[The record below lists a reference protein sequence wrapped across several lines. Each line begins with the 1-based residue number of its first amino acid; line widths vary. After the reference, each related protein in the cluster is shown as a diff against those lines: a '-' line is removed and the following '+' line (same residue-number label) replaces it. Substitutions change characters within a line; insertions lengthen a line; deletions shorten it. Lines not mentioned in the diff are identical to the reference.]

1 MDLDVDFAR
10 AQFPALQSPW
20 ALFDNAGGSV
30 TPRVV
35 ADRVHHYMQHHQIQL
50 GASYGLSQSAEAA
63 VRAGEAAA
71 ASLLGATVPETI
83 VGPSTTANLN
93 TLSLGIGALMQP
105 GDEIVVTNL
114 DHESNIGCWRRMAAR
129 HDLVVREWKLRPQT
143 ASLELDDLRA
153 LLTQKT
159 RMVAFTHCANVVGA
173 LLDVPTIVA
182 AIRDNRADT
191 IVGVDGVAYAPH
203 RQVDVKAWDVDL
215 YSVSLYKVYG
225 PHLGC
230 VYGRESLILRATG
243 QNHDFIPES
252 QIPYKFQPG
261 NVTHELAAG
270 LPGIT
275 DYLDAVADRHDV
287 PAGAQRSRHAAVFDL
302 FAAQEAK
309 LAARLLE
316 GLNAHDG
323 VTVIG
328 PPVPDPA
335 VRVPTIAFAV
345 EGRDASALPPLF
357 DERGVALRYGHFY
370 AKRAIEA
377 LDLANRGG
385 VVRVSLV
392 HYNTLDEVDRFL
404 SILAEL

>member
-35 ADRVHHYMQHHQIQL
+35 ADRVHHYMQHHQVQL

-63 VRAGEAAA
+63 VRAGEATAA
-71 ASLLGATVPETI
+71 TLLGASVAETI

-93 TLSLGIGALMQP
+93 TLSLGIGALMNP
-105 GDEIVVTNL
+105 GDEIIVTNL
-114 DHESNIGCWRRMAAR
+114 DHESNIGCWRRMASR
-129 HDLVVREWKLRPQT
+129 GDLVLREWMLRPET
-143 ASLELDDLRA
+143 ASLHLDDLRD
-153 LLTQKT
+153 LLTDKT

-173 LLDVPTIVA
+173 ILDVPTIVA
-182 AIRDNRADT
+182 AIRENRADT

-203 RQVDVKAWDVDL
+203 RHVDVKAWDVDL

-230 VYGRESLILRATG
+230 VYGRESLILHAAG
-243 QNHDFIPES
+243 QNHEFIPES

-275 DYLDAVADRHDV
+275 DYFASIADRHQV
-287 PAGAQRSRHAAVFDL
+287 PEGDPRARHAAVFDL
-302 FAAQEAK
+302 FSAHEAK

-316 GLNAHDG
+316 GLNAHDA
-323 VTVIG
+323 VTVLG
-328 PPVPDPA
+328 PCVPDPD
-335 VRVPTIAFAV
+335 VRVPTVAFTV
-345 EGRDASALPPLF
+345 KGRDASALPPIF

-370 AKRAIEA
+370 AKRAIDA
-377 LDLANRGG
+377 LGLADRGG
-385 VVRVSLV
+385 IVRVSLV

-404 SILAEL
+404 SILGEM